1 MLSLVESI
9 PIVDTHEHLEAEVDR
24 LSRVQDPLS
33 NFMHYV
39 CDDFFA
45 QGMTPEEY
53 AILTDRRRPWEER
66 WPIFERYWDYAKTT
80 GYGLALRIAIRELYG
95 IGDLTRDTYPKLVEA
110 VKNRATKGFYR
121 WVLERAN
128 IRRVIIDHGD
138 NTGESLPKFDRDLF
152 TGVIRYEGIVFI
164 KNWRDLANASRRLK
178 APIHNLSDLESAF
191 RRYIR
196 ETLPNFV
203 GVKTSYPAYW
213 QSLKFEYATFNE
225 AEYAL
230 KAIIEGKEGFRD
242 YAPSLDTVKPLQD
255 YLFRVML
262 SEIEALGK
270 PLQIHT
276 GIQSSCNAD
285 GTPTNAVYNANPT
298 LLINLFREYLNVR
311 FILFHASYP
320 YSREAGVLAKQWPNV
335 YLDLCWMHEI
345 NPKAYED
352 ILSEWLE
359 LVPNSKIMAFGGD
372 YGYIEGTYGASRIA
386 RQAVARV
393 IQEKVDKGHWDK
405 EDAEKVAGRILR
417 QNAEAVFK
425 LTQ

>member
-1 MLSLVESI
+1 
-9 PIVDTHEHLEAEVDR
+9 
-24 LSRVQDPLS
+24 
-33 NFMHYV
+33 
-39 CDDFFA
+39 
-45 QGMTPEEY
+45 
-53 AILTDRRRPWEER
+53 
-66 WPIFERYWDYAKTT
+66 
-80 GYGLALRIAIRELYG
+80 
-95 IGDLTRDTYPKLVEA
+95 
-110 VKNRATKGFYR
+110 
-121 WVLERAN
+121 
-128 IRRVIIDHGD
+128 
-138 NTGESLPKFDRDLF
+138 
-152 TGVIRYEGIVFI
+152 
-164 KNWRDLANASRRLK
+164 
-178 APIHNLSDLESAF
+178 
-191 RRYIR
+191 
-196 ETLPNFV
+196 
-203 GVKTSYPAYW
+203 
-213 QSLKFEYATFNE
+213 
-225 AEYAL
+225 
-230 KAIIEGKEGFRD
+230 
-242 YAPSLDTVKPLQD
+242 
-255 YLFRVML
+255 ML

-298 LLINLFREYLNVR
+298 LLINLFREYPSVR

-352 ILSEWLE
+352 TLSEWLE
-359 LVPNSKIMAFGGD
+359 LVPNNKIMAFGGD
-372 YGYIEGTYGASRIA
+372 YGYIEGTYGASRIV